1 LFQEKSCV
9 INSLSIK
16 KEITTMN
23 AYIVG
28 GYRSAIGKAPRGSLR
43 FVRPD
48 DIAVAVIR
56 KLMADFPMLETRLI
70 DDLVVGNAFP
80 EAETGFNMG
89 RLLSLMALDTV
100 EVPGST
106 INRYCASGL
115 ESIAIATAKIKAGMA
130 DVIIAGGAETM
141 SMINMGGWR
150 QVPNPD
156 AAMHHPKWFM
166 GMGLTS
172 EMVAKEYQVS
182 RDEQDVFAVASHD
195 KALKAQADGKFRDE
209 VVGIEVKENYYE
221 DGKMKS
227 RNYTFDTDE
236 GPRKGTTVEG
246 LAKLK
251 PAFAANGTST
261 AGNSSQMSDGAAFV
275 LVVSEKILKQ
285 YNLKPIARLVDY
297 QVAGVEPYKMG
308 VGPIAAIPK
317 VLKHSGINQNEIDLF
332 ELNEAFAT
340 QSIAVIREL
349 NLDPEKVNVNGG
361 AIALGHPLGATGS
374 KLTVQ
379 ILNELKRRQAKYGM
393 VTMCIGT
400 GQGAA
405 GIFERL

>member
-1 LFQEKSCV
+1 
-9 INSLSIK
+9 
-16 KEITTMN
+16 MN

-28 GYRSAIGKAPRGSLR
+28 GYRSPIGKAPRGSLR

-56 KLMADFPMLETRLI
+56 RLMADFPMIETKSI

-80 EAETGFNMG
+80 EAESGFNMG

-115 ESIAIATAKIKAGMA
+115 ESIAIASAKISAGIA
-130 DVIIAGGAETM
+130 DVVIAGGAETM

-150 QVPNPD
+150 QVPNPQ
-156 AAMHHPKWFM
+156 AALHHPKWFM

-172 EMVAKEYQVS
+172 EMVAKEYNVS
-182 RDEQDVFAVASHD
+182 REEQDVFAVASHE
-195 KALKAQADGKFRDE
+195 KALQAQAEGKFKDE
-209 VVGIEVKENYYE
+209 LVPIQVNENYF
-221 DGKMKS
+221 DQGKLMS
-227 RNYTFDTDE
+227 RSYTFDADE
-236 GPRKGTTVEG
+236 GPRKGTTLEG

-285 YNLKPIARLVDY
+285 HQLQPIARLVDY

-308 VGPIAAIPK
+308 IGPLAAIPK
-317 VLKHSGINQNEIDLF
+317 VLKHSGMSLSDISLI

-340 QSIAVIREL
+340 QSIAVIRDL
-349 NLDPEKVNVNGG
+349 GLDPEKVNVNGG
-361 AIALGHPLGATGS
+361 AIALGHPLGATGA

-379 ILNELKRRQAKYGM
+379 ILNELKRRHQKYGM

-405 GIFERL
+405 GIFERF